1 MKKLDLEFNQKP
13 GLSLALDMLKAL
25 PAEATLQQAITDVAN
40 ANGAIFEQMPIM
52 VITTQRAMSPAIRQA
67 ADEFKIPVYYRNRD
81 NIRSHGVLPLNT
93 STDELEQRVYSRR
106 VMEEPSGDAVDVAKV
121 FDKLDFVARPLRNQ
135 ANAWL
140 ILMNAVTHN
149 PKAQLLLRLYGYQ
162 ALRLEINQKSKWLV
176 GVPEIRAL
184 SAIGIDARLPVPTD
198 EELELFLQGKFQPQN
213 FTMQWDREMALKE
226 TKKD

>member
-25 PAEATLQQAITDVAN
+25 PAEATLQQAIVAVAN
-40 ANGAIFEQMPIM
+40 ANGAIFDQMPIM

-81 NIRSHGVLPLNT
+81 DVRHHGVLPLT
-93 STDELEQRVYSRR
+93 GLSSDVKQTIYSRSDFTPEAET
-106 VMEEPSGDAVDVAKV
+106 VVDYVKI
-121 FDKLDFVARPLRNQ
+121 FEGLEFQARPLRNQ
-135 ANAWL
+135 DNAWL
-140 ILMNAVTHN
+140 ILMSAVSHN
-149 PKAQLLLRLYGYQ
+149 PKVQMLLKMYGYQ
-162 ALRLEINQKSKWLV
+162 ALRLEVAQKSKWLV
-176 GVPEIRAL
+176 GVPEIQAL
-184 SAIGIDARLPVPTD
+184 TAIGIDTRLPVPTD
-198 EELELFLQGKFQPQN
+198 DELELFLQGQLQPQK